1 MSLLRLERLIQEAQ
15 RILEGDQ
22 ERAIDV
28 AREIAAAA
36 KNCNQRLQ
44 QVSFL
49 LSKGEVIQALQLA
62 EEPPAI
68 QEVLRLLGFDKIRD
82 WKKLCLQK
90 AWPIPE
96 DPDENTVLQLN
107 EAYLKS
113 EKNKQGHQSLL
124 DTYRG
129 KMLKGDR
136 LSALTLLKAHL
147 RRNPNDHWAV
157 KEHKNVFEAEARSQ
171 YQKLHKCLTV
181 MDEATVVEQMDVLD
195 RVGLGDPEQEIY
207 QRGNMVRTG
216 YRRKQIENEVISCQP
231 NLHKW
236 RSGDLWE
243 EAVQY
248 FDDLRQRA
256 REFGVKLPNHGD
268 LYDGMRWA
276 DSRRTDELKKVQIA
290 ELEGRVRNGL
300 ARLEEE
306 RGRQQRKTRAE
317 MIESLAEIDRWQR
330 RANELSHRL
339 ETGLDQR
346 VARESMML
354 RQDEAHMARRTKT
367 AIGAF
372 VILITGTLMAV
383 GWLAF
388 KRGSEDRLKST
399 ISKLIQ
405 DREIKAAESFLQLK
419 QPELQSTLLAD
430 RERLN
435 AFIEREKATR
445 NLVHDEIGKFA
456 QTLKNTAR
464 LWPNEFLTLQKLRKD
479 VNALPRDFQNEIQ
492 NELDLLENEWQ
503 KMAAEEKRKRT
514 DTEKNTLQEI
524 ELQLDKLGESEKSAS
539 STTSILESKLAKI
552 GSDREEL
559 IAPLRSGEEIA
570 TWVKK
575 LQQKLIQKKGLVNNI
590 EQFRSKLNEATR
602 KGDLEAFQLLL
613 NEASESSVLPT
624 EIAEKARNAA
634 QLEKKPEILS
644 AKLWMPYALSDGK
657 TILKEHASYLPSGL
671 PLPKEKEAAEKL
683 QSEFLS
689 EIYMYQ
695 IPDPK
700 RVIYVRGKIQNF
712 KREDQGE
719 FAINIFL
726 FDPESQESTPRFV
739 KTPKIKVASRL
750 DAPTPVVEPL
760 GELLK
765 ITKIS
770 EFTRKISEEENF
782 PPVTEPLLANFMD
795 QLFHADSIDPLGR
808 GYVACRLKEMCEEG
822 LRPEQFG
829 MTYAPSLKRKLT
841 ELGDLPSVE
850 EGEWLWAAKRQD
862 PAKLASYKKFFE
874 LPPLHPGFA
883 KESIFLACLAKEHG
897 IKFVGCVDEA
907 GMFPELGDGY
917 FLVPEEKGIKV
928 FQKERYGLRPFCPI
942 YKLETEPMAAVKKA
956 AARAGIDLPLADSIL
971 RQYAPGVIEEMKP

>member
-1 MSLLRLERLIQEAQ
+1 MSLIKLERLLLEVQRVLDGEQEGA
-15 RILEGDQ
+15 
-22 ERAIDV
+22 ADV
-28 AREIAAAA
+28 AREIAAAT

-44 QVSFL
+44 QVAFL
-49 LSKGEVIQALQLA
+49 LSKGEAIQALQLA

-68 QEVLRLLGFDKIRD
+68 QEVLRLLGFEKIRD
-82 WKKLCLQK
+82 WKKLCQQK
-90 AWPIPE
+90 AWPLPE
-96 DPDENTVLQLN
+96 DPDEKTILQLN

-124 DTYRG
+124 DAYRG

-136 LSALTLLKAHL
+136 LSALSLLKAHL
-147 RRNPNDHWAV
+147 RRNPNDGWAV
-157 KEHKNVFEAEARSQ
+157 KEHKNVIEAEARSQ
-171 YQKLHKCLTV
+171 YQKLHKSLTV
-181 MDEATVVEQMDVLD
+181 MDEATVAQQMDVLD
-195 RVGLGDPEQEIY
+195 SVGLGNPDQEMY

-216 YRRKQIENEVISCQP
+216 YRKKQIESEVISCQP

-236 RSGDLWE
+236 RGGDLWE

-256 REFGVKLPNHGD
+256 REFGVKLPNNGD
-268 LYDGMRWA
+268 LYEGMRWA
-276 DSRRTDELKKVQIA
+276 DSRRADEIKKVQIA
-290 ELEGRVRNGL
+290 ELEGQVRNGL
-300 ARLEEE
+300 ARLEDE

-317 MIESLAEIDRWQR
+317 TIESLAEIDRWQR

-339 ETGLDQR
+339 DAGLDQR

-372 VILITGTLMAV
+372 VFLITGTLMAV

-399 ISKLIQ
+399 IGKLIQ

-419 QPELQSTLLAD
+419 QAELQSTLLAD

-435 AFIEREKATR
+435 AFIEREKATC

-456 QTLKNTAR
+456 QTLRNTER
-464 LWPNEFLTLQKLRKD
+464 HWPSEFTTLQKLRKD

-503 KMAAEEKRKRT
+503 KMAAEEKRRRA
-514 DTEKNTLQEI
+514 DIEKNTLQEI
-524 ELQLDKLGESEKSAS
+524 ELQLDKIGESQSSAS
-539 STTSILESKLAKI
+539 SATSILESRLTKVE
-552 GSDREEL
+552 SDREDL
-559 IAPLRSGEEIA
+559 IAPLRSGEEIG

-575 LQQKLIQKKGLVNNI
+575 LQQKLIKKKGLVNNI
-590 EQFRSKLNEATR
+590 EQFRSKLNEVAR
-602 KGDLEAFQLLL
+602 KGDLDSFQQLL

-634 QLEKKPEILS
+634 QLEKKPEVLTL
-644 AKLWMPYALSDGK
+644 KLWMPYALSDGK
-657 TILKEHASYLPSGL
+657 SILKEQTSYLPSGL

-719 FAINIFL
+719 YAINIFL
-726 FDPESQESTPRFV
+726 FDPESQSSAPRFV
-739 KTPKIKVASRL
+739 KTPKIKVASPL
-750 DAPTPVVEPL
+750 DAPTPVAEPL

-765 ITKIS
+765 KTKIS
-770 EFTRKISEEENF
+770 EFTRKISDDENF
-782 PPVTEPLLANFMD
+782 PLATEPLLANFMD
-795 QLFHADSIDPLGR
+795 QLFNANSVDPLGR
-808 GYVACRLKEMCEEG
+808 GYVACRLKELCEEG

-829 MTYAPSLKRKLT
+829 MTYAPSLRRKFT
-841 ELGDLPSVE
+841 ELGGLPLVE
-850 EGEWLWAAKRQD
+850 EGEWLLNSKRKD
-862 PAKLASYKKFFE
+862 PVKLDSYKKFFE
-874 LPPLHPGFA
+874 LPPQHPGYA
-883 KESIFLACLAKEHG
+883 KESIFLASLAKQHG

-928 FQKERYGLRPFCPI
+928 FRKERYGLIPFCPI
-942 YKLETEPMAAVKKA
+942 YKLDTEPMEAVKNA